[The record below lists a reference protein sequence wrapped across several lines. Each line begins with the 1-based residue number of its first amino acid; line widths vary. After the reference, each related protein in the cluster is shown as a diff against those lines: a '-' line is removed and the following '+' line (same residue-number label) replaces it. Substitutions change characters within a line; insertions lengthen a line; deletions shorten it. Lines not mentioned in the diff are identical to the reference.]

1 MRILTLYQQVYQL
14 LIMDTN
20 QVLAWD
26 QAEELNTSL
35 RELSDQDLID
45 CRQALI
51 DRSKEIMDLLG

>member
-45 CRQALI
+45 CRQSLI
-51 DRSKEIMDLLG
+51 DRTKEIMDLLG

>member
-1 MRILTLYQQVYQL
+1 MWILTLYQQVYQL
-14 LIMDTN
+14 LIMDSN